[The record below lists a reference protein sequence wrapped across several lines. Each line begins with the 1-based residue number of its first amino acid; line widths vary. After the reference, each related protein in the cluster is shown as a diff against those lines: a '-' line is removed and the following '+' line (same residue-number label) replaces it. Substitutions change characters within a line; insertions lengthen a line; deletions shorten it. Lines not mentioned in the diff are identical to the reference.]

1 MYDTEVLT
9 EIVDDYLI
17 LSRGHPTKIGLAKR
31 LGAST
36 TTIYNVIRG
45 AYNGTPY
52 GKEPHYNRIVD
63 NKDFCLIRE
72 VFGEYY

>member
-17 LSRGHPTKIGLAKR
+17 LSRGHPTKSGLARK

-45 AYNGTPY
+45 DYHGIPYCKTPT
-52 GKEPHYNRIVD
+52 
-63 NKDFCLIRE
+63 
-72 VFGEYY
+72 